1 MRKSLMSRLSIGI
14 AIVAIMVSCT
24 KKSSEYT
31 NAIPADASAVI
42 GINFQA
48 LVDKSGVSNEDKQK
62 LIDMMK
68 SELSANTFQHV
79 EGIIKDG
86 GASGVSVKDPMYIFA
101 SNALSSGAAVMK
113 VSDID
118 KLNKTFEV
126 MTSEKIIPEPTQAD
140 GYKLVKLE
148 GRAICAFNESML
160 LVTEGRDS
168 EKIVSDLMNQD
179 NDDSI
184 VRNPYFQSMLKKKGE
199 ITFFFNM
206 DALPGMYKRQMNIS
220 MGDTSDVDPKEI
232 GITGGLSFEKGKI
245 SLNAEMVSE
254 NEKVKEMIKRQKDIS
269 GKLNE
274 TFLTNFPLSTLMY
287 VSFNVNGEKLYEL
300 LQENK
305 EFREGLSLEKAEK
318 IKEVFSAFNGDISA
332 GLINVTMSDMP
343 TFTVYAE
350 AKSGVAL
357 EALYT
362 AKSELGLGRS
372 EDIVKLGENEYV
384 FKSRQMNVF
393 FGYKDKFMYA
403 TNDELIYKNIGK
415 KENKSLKDAVYA
427 SNMKGQ
433 HQYMVIDMKS
443 ILELPAIKM
452 VAAMGGREAGMYLN
466 MASKVSYFEIIGGGD
481 RQTTMNLWL
490 ADKDTN
496 ALKQIID
503 LAKQY
508 AGI

>member
-1 MRKSLMSRLSIGI
+1 MRKSLMSRLSMAI
-14 AIVAIMVSCT
+14 AIVAILASCT

-31 NAIPADASAVI
+31 HVIPADASAVI
-42 GINFQA
+42 GINFQS
-48 LVDKSGVSNEDKQK
+48 LVDKSGVSNDDKQK

-86 GASGVSVKDPMYIFA
+86 SASGLSVKDPMYIFT
-101 SNALSSGAAVMK
+101 SSQLPSGGAVMK

-126 MTSEKIIPEPTQAD
+126 MTSEQIVQEPTQAD
-140 GYKLVKLE
+140 GYKIVKLQ
-148 GRAICAFNESML
+148 GRAVCAFNESML

-168 EKIVSDLMNQD
+168 EKIISDLLNQS

-184 VRNPYFQSMLKKKGE
+184 VRNPYYQSMLKKKGE
-199 ITFFFNM
+199 ITFFFTM
-206 DALPGMYKRQMNIS
+206 DALPNMYKRQLNVS
-220 MGDTSDVDPKEI
+220 MGDTSEIDPKEI
-232 GITGGLSFEKGKI
+232 GFSGGLSFEKGKI
-245 SLNAEMVSE
+245 ALNAEMVSE
-254 NEKVKEMIKRQKDIS
+254 NEKVKEMIKKQKDIS

-274 TFLTNFPLSTLMY
+274 TFLANFPLSTLMY
-287 VSFNVNGEKLYEL
+287 VSFNVNGEKLYDL

-305 EFREGLSLEKAEK
+305 EFRESLSLEKAEN
-318 IKEVFSAFNGDISA
+318 IKEIFSAFKGDISA

-343 TFTVYAE
+343 TFTAYAE

-357 EALYT
+357 EALYA
-362 AKSELGLGRS
+362 AKSQLGLGSS
-372 EDIVKLGENEYV
+372 EDIVKLGDNEYV
-384 FKSRQMNVF
+384 FKSRQMNIF

-415 KENKSLKDAVYA
+415 KENKSLKEAAYA
-427 SNMKGQ
+427 SNMKGKY
-433 HQYMVIDMKS
+433 QYMVIDMKS
-443 ILELPAIKM
+443 ILELPAVKM
-452 VAAMGGREAGMYLN
+452 VAAMGGREAGMYLDI
-466 MASKVSYFEIIGGGD
+466 ASKVSYFDIVGEGD
-481 RQTTMNLWL
+481 NQTTMNLWL
-490 ADKDTN
+490 TDKETN

-508 AGI
+508 AGV